1 MKETSGMTFIRV
13 LIVDKRLKKKTCH
26 QNRGQIELMLK
37 SIGGGGFVFFFL
49 ILKYEKEILEKF
61 IHF

>member
-1 MKETSGMTFIRV
+1 MKETSGKTFIRV

-37 SIGGGGFVFFFL
+37 SIGGVFFL
-49 ILKYEKEILEKF
+49 IIKYEKEILEKF

>member
-1 MKETSGMTFIRV
+1 MTFIRV

>member
-1 MKETSGMTFIRV
+1 MKETSGKTFIRV

-37 SIGGGGFVFFFL
+37 SIGGGGFFFFFL